1 MYNKH
6 RILCS
11 TATKIM
17 IAKHMGCTVR
27 NVHYY
32 LNFEREGLNNEGKK
46 ARAMALQKDGFE
58 INKPKK

>member
-6 RILCS
+6 RILCD
-11 TATKIM
+11 TNVKLM
-17 IAKHMGCTVR
+17 IAKHLGCTLR

-46 ARAMALQKDGFE
+46 ARAMALENGGQE
-58 INKPKK
+58 INKPKE